1 MRSTRTIRSSL
12 IVMVAV
18 FALVAAA
25 CGDDDGTATTT
36 TTQAP
41 TTTEPTGQT
50 TTTTAPP
57 APTTTAPP
65 ATTTTAA
72 PPEAVT
78 VTFGMGNL
86 AVSGVP
92 WTGVGSP
99 SQYVW
104 SSLFDALTYIEKDG
118 SVAPALAT
126 DWSTADGV
134 TWTFN
139 LRSDVEFQNGEPF
152 NADAVVATFDT
163 VLSEEGRATYSANV
177 NNYSFINAVTKVD
190 DDTVEITLDAPNV
203 LLPNV
208 LSIAYIVPPAY
219 WASEGAEGFATAPI
233 GTGPFTATRFDDQE
247 QRLAAWDGSWRG
259 TPNVDEVAFLNLND
273 AATRLQALQSGQVD
287 VAQSISPDQLDPLE
301 DAGFT
306 LFSGRRGTVMSLALI
321 ANRGGPL
328 AIKEVRQALNYAV
341 DTELIVEQ
349 LLAGLPTPGV
359 WPSPGVNGYDPDRD
373 PYPYDPDLAR
383 DLLDQAGFG
392 DGFDMVAE
400 ITVGAFPAD
409 SDIYE
414 AMAGFLGDVGVEV
427 ELRQIDFS
435 GDWLPKFLGRDGADW
450 EGDAFGLSWNAAPLI
465 DGIRPFNFYRCGWA
479 NEFFC
484 DEDAV
489 PLIDSV
495 NSTFDVGERN
505 ATLAQLLDHTKDNPP
520 AIWLVEVVELWA
532 HVPDIGGFSVDNFN
546 IRLEDLTVN

>member
-1 MRSTRTIRSSL
+1 MRDRPIRRSL

-25 CGDDDGTATTT
+25 CGDDDDTATTT
-36 TTQAP
+36 TTTQAA
-41 TTTEPTGQT
+41 TTTTTDGSGQT
-50 TTTTAPP
+50 TTTTQA
-57 APTTTAPP
+57 ATTTTTAPAEP
-65 ATTTTAA
+65 
-72 PPEAVT
+72 VT
-78 VTFGMGNL
+78 VTLGMGNL

-126 DWSTADGV
+126 DWSTADGI

-139 LRSDVEFQNGEPF
+139 LRSGVEFHNGEAF

-177 NNYSFINAVTKVD
+177 NNYSFVNAVTKVD
-190 DDTVEITLDAPNV
+190 DDTVQITLDAPNV

-219 WASEGAEGFATAPI
+219 WASAGAEGFATAPI

-259 TPNVDEVAFLNLND
+259 TPNVDEVVFLNLND

-287 VAQSISPDQLDPLE
+287 IAQSISPDQLGPLG

-306 LFSGRRGTVMSLALI
+306 LFSGRRGTVMSLAFV
-321 ANRGGPL
+321 ASRGGPL
-328 AIKEVRQALNYAV
+328 ESKEVRQALNYAV
-341 DTELIVEQ
+341 DTQLIVDE
-349 LLAGLPTPGV
+349 LLAGLPSPGV
-359 WPSPGVNGYDPDRD
+359 WPSPGVNGYDPARD
-373 PYPYDPDLAR
+373 PYPYDPAKARELLA
-383 DLLDQAGFG
+383 QAGFPN
-392 DGFDMVAE
+392 GFDMVAE

-414 AMAGFLGDVGVEV
+414 AMAGFLGDVGVNV

-489 PLIDSV
+489 PLIDAV
-495 NSTFDVGERN
+495 NSTFDVATRN
-505 ATLAQLLDHTKDNPP
+505 ATLKQLLDHTRENPP
-520 AIWLVEVVELWA
+520 ALWLVEVVELWA
-532 HVPDIGGFSVDNFN
+532 HDAGVGGFSVDNFN
-546 IRLEDLTVN
+546 IRLEDLTFSG